1 MKTRL
6 YGLLALVLCAM
17 MVAAPVAAMG
27 AAQYEVLSSNSN
39 SNIAVGDIVYSLSGI
54 PFTLTSNPFE
64 MKYTYLDSTPYSQTA
79 SGIFPGT
86 GNNPWQ
92 IVSVGTE
99 AASLAQVKV
108 LFKEQLAANA
118 NQALNITAYLIGTEL
133 GSQYPSAEAA
143 KASLKD
149 ALRGYKNI
157 DYYYMK
163 VYECLHDG
171 GDGEIYRPIPDPGE
185 TLITLPYP
193 SSYSEAT
200 PKSEDFCLAHL
211 KGDGTVELISASAL
225 TDEGIQFK
233 VSSFSPFA
241 LGYQRNDAGTNPDG
255 GTIIPGGPG
264 DRIPAPADPVA
275 PSTPSIPQ
283 TGDNSQLAL
292 WFALAALSLAGAV
305 LTLRRR
311 KA

>member
-1 MKTRL
+1 MMKTRL

-27 AAQYEVLSSNSN
+27 AAQYSSPYP
-39 SNIAVGDIVYSLSGI
+39 NIDIAAGDIVYSYVSGI
-54 PFTLTSNPFE
+54 SLSYTSSSFN
-64 MKYTYLDSTPYSQTA
+64 MAYTQLDSSTDSYTNPDSVRY
-79 SGIFPGT
+79 T
-86 GNNPWQ
+86 GSENPWL
-92 IVSVGTE
+92 ILSAE
-99 AASLAQVKV
+99 SDNASLVRVAVR
-108 LFKEQLAANA
+108 FNRQLPASTNNNSA
-118 NQALNITAYLIGTEL
+118 ILIGTEL
-133 GSQYPSAEAA
+133 GSNYPSVEDI
-143 KASLKD
+143 KFNLKQ
-149 ALRGYKNI
+149 ALDGYKNI
-157 DYYYMK
+157 DYFYMK
-163 VYECLHDG
+163 VYECLWKSQVS
-171 GDGEIYRPIPDPGE
+171 GDIYRPIDNPGE

-200 PKSEDFCLAHL
+200 PKLDDFCLAHL

-225 TDEGIQFK
+225 TDKGIQFK

-264 DRIPAPADPVA
+264 NAIPAPADPVA

-305 LTLRRR
+305 LALRRR

>member
-1 MKTRL
+1 MMKTRL

-27 AAQYEVLSSNSN
+27 AAQYNALSSNSN
-39 SNIAVGDIVYSLSGI
+39 IAAGDIVYSNDSGI
-54 PFTLTSNPFE
+54 SFTITSTEFK
-64 MKYTYLDSTPYSQTA
+64 MKYTYLDSTTA
-79 SGIFPGT
+79 FQDANDTFFSTGI
-86 GNNPWQ
+86 NPWQ

-108 LFKEQLAANA
+108 LFKEQLPANA

-163 VYECLHDG
+163 VYECLYKENG
-171 GDGEIYRPIPDPGE
+171 YGEIYRPIANPGE
-185 TLITLPYP
+185 TLITLDYP

-200 PKSEDFCLAHL
+200 PKLDDFCLAHL
-211 KGDGTVELISASAL
+211 NGDGTVELISASAL
-225 TDEGIQFK
+225 TDKGIQFK

-241 LGYQRNDAGTNPDG
+241 LGYQRNDAGTSPDG

-264 DRIPAPADPVA
+264 DRIPAPADPA
-275 PSTPSIPQ
+275 APSIPQ

-305 LTLRRR
+305 LALRRR